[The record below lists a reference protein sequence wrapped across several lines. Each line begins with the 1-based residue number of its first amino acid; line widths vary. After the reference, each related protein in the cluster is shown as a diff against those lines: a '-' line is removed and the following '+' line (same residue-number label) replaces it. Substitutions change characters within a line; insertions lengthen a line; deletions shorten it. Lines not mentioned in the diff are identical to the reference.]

1 MSRDRRKGEARVA
14 AYRVLRPVTP
24 ESPKDKRV
32 ARYVRFSHRY
42 NAFQVQTREGVWVN
56 VRPVVARAYVA
67 AGFGIGTQG
76 V

>member
-1 MSRDRRKGEARVA
+1 MSSDRRKGEARVA

-42 NAFQVQTREGVWVN
+42 ATWQVQSREGIWLN